1 MQIIS
6 HGDFYMG
13 IDQEE
18 YCQFDIHLGRLRI
31 EYSCPRFKKN
41 DGTKSTEDSNRR
53 ED

>member
-1 MQIIS
+1 MQLIS

-31 EYSCPRFKKN
+31 EYSCPRFKN
-41 DGTKSTEDSNRR
+41 DGTKSSEETNGRQD
-53 ED
+53 

>member
-1 MQIIS
+1 MQLLS

-13 IDQEE
+13 IDKEE

-31 EYSCPRFKKN
+31 EYSCPRFKN
-41 DGTKSTEDSNRR
+41 DGAKPSQETNRR